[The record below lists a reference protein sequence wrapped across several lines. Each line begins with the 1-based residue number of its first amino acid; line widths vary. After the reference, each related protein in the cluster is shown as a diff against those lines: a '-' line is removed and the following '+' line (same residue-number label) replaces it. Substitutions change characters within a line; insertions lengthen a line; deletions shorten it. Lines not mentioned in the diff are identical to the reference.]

1 MLKSKFIVTCICH
14 GDTCNG
20 HVTKIGVANSSEAA
34 EAIIKDDMRLFADNL
49 MSCTRDP
56 EEIKLSDFDIS
67 KPHEIWYDDQNGRVY
82 DVIEV

>member
-14 GDTCNG
+14 GDSCDG
-20 HVTKIGVANSSEAA
+20 HAEKIGIANSLKAA
-34 EAIIKDDMRLFADNL
+34 EEIIKDDMSIFVDNIKDN
-49 MSCTRDP
+49 SDDP
-56 EEIKLSDFDIS
+56 ENEKFDTS